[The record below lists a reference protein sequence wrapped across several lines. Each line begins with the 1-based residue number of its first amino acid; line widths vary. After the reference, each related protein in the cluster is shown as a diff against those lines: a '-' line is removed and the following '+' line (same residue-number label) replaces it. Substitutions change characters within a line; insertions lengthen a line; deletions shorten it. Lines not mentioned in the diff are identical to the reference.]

1 MYIQPVTNYNQKNT
15 TFTHIP
21 KSDEPMTKEKIGTAA
36 MAALGV
42 ATSVAMIAKHQKFSL
57 SPSRIAKTPIKDWA
71 IFKIADENNPKMKVL
86 KFEAP
91 QILLMGLGSVLG
103 GLTGGAI
110 FDKKEN
116 FGAKC
121 SEAVNQLLGDVSIP
135 LGFVAV
141 PTILYKKFEK
151 LAKTETLHIKLQK
164 VSKFITGNKFLRV
177 LCPTVISGT
186 SLATGIIAGN
196 KVSNAINEKV
206 HGIKA
211 DRGIKITDFAPHIDD
226 VCLAITLM
234 AENSPIGSI
243 ISKFVPIALTVA
255 GIETGKAKPHHTMPK
270 TETATTTTTLEKEQQ
285 PQKA

>member
-15 TFTHIP
+15 TFTHFP
-21 KSDEPMTKEKIGTAA
+21 KSDEPITKEKIGTAA

-42 ATSVAMIAKHQKFSL
+42 ATSVAMIAKHQNFSL
-57 SPSRIAKTPIKDWA
+57 NPSRIAKTPIKDWA
-71 IFKIADENNPKMKVL
+71 IFKIADENKPKVKVL

-103 GLTGGAI
+103 GLVGGAI

-116 FGAKC
+116 FSAKC

-151 LAKTETLHIKLQK
+151 LAQKETTHTNLQK
-164 VSKFITGNKFLRV
+164 ASKFITGNKFLKV
-177 LCPTVISGT
+177 LCPTVVSGT

-211 DRGIKITDFAPHIDD
+211 DRGIRITDFAPHIDD

-234 AENSPIGSI
+234 AENSPVGSI

-255 GIETGKAKPHHTMPK
+255 GIETGNAKPHHTMPK
-270 TETATTTTTLEKEQQ
+270 VATNQTPEQQ
-285 PQKA
+285 PAKA

>member
-42 ATSVAMIAKHQKFSL
+42 ATSIAMIAKHQNFSL
-57 SPSRIAKTPIKDWA
+57 RPSRIAKTPIKDWA

-103 GLTGGAI
+103 GLAGGAI

-151 LAKTETLHIKLQK
+151 LAKTETPHIKLQK
-164 VSKFITGNKFLRV
+164 ASKFITGNKFLRV

-211 DRGIKITDFAPHIDD
+211 DRGIRITDFAPHIDD

>member
-103 GLTGGAI
+103 GLAGGAI
-110 FDKKEN
+110 FDKKEMN
-116 FGAKC
+116 F
-121 SEAVNQLLGDVSIP
+121 L
-135 LGFVAV
+135 
-141 PTILYKKFEK
+141 
-151 LAKTETLHIKLQK
+151 
-164 VSKFITGNKFLRV
+164 
-177 LCPTVISGT
+177 
-186 SLATGIIAGN
+186 
-196 KVSNAINEKV
+196 
-206 HGIKA
+206 KA
-211 DRGIKITDFAPHIDD
+211 HF
-226 VCLAITLM
+226 
-234 AENSPIGSI
+234 
-243 ISKFVPIALTVA
+243 
-255 GIETGKAKPHHTMPK
+255 
-270 TETATTTTTLEKEQQ
+270 
-285 PQKA
+285 

>member
-103 GLTGGAI
+103 GLAGGAI

-151 LAKTETLHIKLQK
+151 LAKTETPHIKLQK

-270 TETATTTTTLEKEQQ
+270 TETATTTIPLEKEQQ